1 MVSKSTRII
10 TLQSLRFVFCLFIF
24 VFHYFRSVGSS
35 GFEYG
40 GDAGI
45 TFFFMLSGLV
55 VSIGCGHSVETGN
68 FQYVRFLR
76 KRLAKL
82 YPLHL
87 LTFVVALFMGI
98 LAGVKFNL
106 TKTILHLFLLQEFSL
121 SEDIMNYGSGLSW
134 FLGTLFFCYILFSFV
149 YKRFVIL
156 HSVMSYIFLVLYI
169 SIAFAL
175 ASRCTNAAIDNYV
188 FAFPPLRVID
198 FIIGILIYR
207 LYTMP
212 ISIRIKLWV
221 DKQSAMLQSF
231 VEIII
236 VAIFFMTWMTFDL
249 LPSWLRFAP
258 YFWLPFSLLIY
269 WFAIAENSRGV
280 ISRILSQRML
290 VFLGNI
296 SFEIYMTHG
305 IVINLCIFAWGRLLG
320 YETVCNPIHF
330 VLCLLSTIIVSS
342 VINRLFL
349 RS

>member
-1 MVSKSTRII
+1 MNTTNMVSKSTRII

-40 GDAGI
+40 GDAGV

-55 VSIGCGHSVETGN
+55 VSIGCGHSVENGT
-68 FQYVRFLR
+68 FQYSKFLR

-87 LTFVVALFMGI
+87 LTFAAALCMGI
-98 LAGVKFNL
+98 VAGVKFNL
-106 TKTILHLFLLQEFSL
+106 TKTIVHLLMLQEFSL
-121 SEDIMNYGSGLSW
+121 SEEMMNYGSGLSW
-134 FLGTLFFCYILFSFV
+134 FLGTLFFCYVFLPFL
-149 YKRFVIL
+149 YRRLVIL
-156 HSVMSYIFLVLYI
+156 HSTVSCVYLALYTCV
-169 SIAFAL
+169 ALAL
-175 ASRCTNAAIDNYV
+175 ASHCSNAAIDNYV

-198 FIIGILIYR
+198 FVIGVLLYR
-207 LYTMP
+207 FYAMP
-212 ISIRIKLWV
+212 ISGRLKRWIEA
-221 DKQSAMLQSF
+221 QSTILQSII
-231 VEIII
+231 EITI
-236 VAIFFMTWMTFDL
+236 VAVASVTWMTFDL

-330 VLCLLSTIIVSS
+330 VLC
-342 VINRLFL
+342 
-349 RS
+349 